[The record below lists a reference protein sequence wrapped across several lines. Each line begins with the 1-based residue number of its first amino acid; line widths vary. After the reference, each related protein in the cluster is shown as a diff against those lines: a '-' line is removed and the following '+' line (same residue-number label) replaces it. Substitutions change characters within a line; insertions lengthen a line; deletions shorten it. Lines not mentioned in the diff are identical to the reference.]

1 MQIPLSVAK
10 CVDEKTARVKLSGAL
25 DSSLPLYLREEV
37 LALVKPGC
45 QLVLDL
51 SRLTAI
57 SGQGLRMLLLLCRQ
71 VRAAKGSL
79 VVEGASPELRD
90 LAEIAGF
97 GDLFREAA
105 VFPRGALV
113 HLPRRRRIDAY
124 PTHTIGGYAVRV
136 GRPFPLGATPL
147 EGGTNFAIYS
157 RHATGVSLVLFNSL
171 GSEPVAELPIPR
183 EFRTGDVFAMIVYG
197 LDEDNVEYG
206 FRIDGPTDPQQRH
219 RFDAKKV
226 LLDPQAR
233 TVSGHEL
240 WGGPR
245 VASRAGVYRARLV
258 PQDFDWE
265 HDRPLELPLSD
276 LVIYEM
282 HVRGFTQSATS
293 GLAHRGT
300 FAGLRE
306 KIPYLKELGVNCVE
320 LLPIFEFDETDVGR
334 SNPLT
339 GEPLWN
345 YWGYN
350 TVAFYAPK
358 AAYAATGRF
367 ALQADELRAT
377 IKELHR
383 NGIEVILDVVFN
395 HTAEGNEQGPT
406 ISFRG
411 IDNCTYYML
420 TPDGRYYNFSGC
432 GNTLNC
438 NHPVVREFVMECL
451 RHWVA
456 DYHVD
461 GFRFDLASILGR
473 DQNGA
478 PLSNPPL
485 LEALAGDPVLGR
497 TKLIAE
503 AWDAGGL
510 YQVGSFPAYGR
521 WSEWNGRFR
530 DCARKFLKGDM
541 GQVSEMAARL
551 AGSPDL
557 YYERGA
563 SASINF
569 ITSHDGFTLADL
581 VSYNDKHNEANG
593 EENRDGANDN
603 YSWNCGVEGSSD
615 DPVIA
620 ALRMR
625 QMKNALVMLFT
636 AQGVPMLL
644 MGDECGR
651 TQQGNN
657 NAYCHDGELTWFDW
671 RLLESNAELFR
682 FCREMI
688 RFRRSQPLLRSQNF
702 DGPDA
707 PELTWHGTQAH
718 RADWSGTSRVLAWQ
732 RTQVVGNRV
741 ESIYTAMNMYWEPLE
756 FELPYPPRGTQW
768 RLAVNTA
775 AKSPEDI
782 WMPSEE
788 PALGDQARMSVD
800 GRSILV
806 LLAVVKV

>member
-1 MQIPLSVAK
+1 MRAPLSVS
-10 CVDEKTARVKLSGAL
+10 KTDDGNTTWVELAGTL
-25 DSSLPLYLREEV
+25 DSSLPFDLREQV
-37 LALVKPGC
+37 LELVKPDC
-45 QLVLDL
+45 RLVIDF
-51 SRLTAI
+51 SKLTAV
-57 SGQGLRMLLLLCRQ
+57 SAQGLRMLLLLCRQ
-71 VRAAKGSL
+71 VQAVQGTLIA
-79 VVEGASPELRD
+79 EGVSAGLRD
-90 LAEIAGF
+90 LAESAGF
-97 GDLFREAA
+97 GDLFRQAA
-105 VFPRGALV
+105 HNRQDAPLQI
-113 HLPRRRRIDAY
+113 PRRRQIDAY
-124 PTHTIGGYAVRV
+124 PTHSVGGYAVRI

-147 EGGTNFAIYS
+147 EGGTNFALYS
-157 RHATGVSLVLFNSL
+157 RYATSVSLVLF
-171 GSEPVAELPIPR
+171 EPDSVEPLTELPIPR
-183 EFRTGDVFAMIVYG
+183 EFRIGDVFAMIVYG

-206 FRIDGPTDPQQRH
+206 FRIEGPRDPLSRL
-219 RFDAKKV
+219 RFDPTKV

-233 TVSGHEL
+233 TVSGHEA
-240 WGGPR
+240 WRAPR
-245 VASRAGVYRARLV
+245 SASRTGMYRARLV
-258 PQDFDWE
+258 PHDFDWGD
-265 HDRPLELPLSD
+265 DRPLELPLTD

-282 HVRGFTQSATS
+282 HVRGFTQSPSS
-293 GLAHRGT
+293 GVAHRGT
-300 FAGLRE
+300 FVGLRE
-306 KIPYLKELGVNCVE
+306 KIPYLKDLGVNCVE
-320 LLPIFEFDETDVGR
+320 LLPIFEFDETDMAR
-334 SNPLT
+334 TNPLT
-339 GEPLWN
+339 GQPLCN

-358 AAYAATGRF
+358 AGYAATGEF

-383 NGIEVILDVVFN
+383 NGIEVVLDVVFN

-411 IDNCTYYML
+411 IDNQTYYML
-420 TPDGRYYNFSGC
+420 TPDGHYYNFSGC

-485 LEALAGDPVLGR
+485 LEALAGDPILGR

-541 GQVSEMAARL
+541 GQVGEMATRL

-557 YYERGA
+557 YYSRGA

-569 ITSHDGFTLADL
+569 ITCHDGFTLADL
-581 VSYNDKHNEANG
+581 VSYDCKHNEANG
-593 EENRDGANDN
+593 EWNRDGANDN
-603 YSWNCGVEGSSD
+603 YSWNCGAEGPTD
-615 DPVIA
+615 NAAIL
-620 ALRMR
+620 ALRR
-625 QMKNALVMLFT
+625 QQMKNSLAMLLL

-657 NAYCHDGELTWFDW
+657 NAYCHDGPLTWLDW
-671 RLLESNAELFR
+671 TLIDTNAELLR
-682 FCREMI
+682 FCRGMI
-688 RFRRSQPLLRSQNF
+688 RFRRDQPILRSSRF
-702 DGPDA
+702 DGPEA
-707 PELTWHGTQAH
+707 PVVIWHGTQAH

-732 RTQVVGNRV
+732 RTQISGERVV
-741 ESIYTAMNMYWEPLE
+741 SIYSAMNMYWEALD
-756 FELPYPPRGTQW
+756 FELPEPPRCTRW
-768 RLAVNTA
+768 CLVANTA
-775 AKSPEDI
+775 ATAPGDI
-782 WMPSEE
+782 WEAGQE
-788 PALGDQARMSVD
+788 PMLADQAHISVP
-800 GRSILV
+800 GRAIVVLV
-806 LLAVVKV
+806 AKAGC

>member
-1 MQIPLSVAK
+1 MPIPLSVSK
-10 CVDEKTARVKLSGAL
+10 CVDGSTTRIELAGTL
-25 DSSLPLYLREEV
+25 DSSLPMYLRDEV
-37 LALVKPGC
+37 LALVKPDC
-45 QLVLDL
+45 RLVLDL

-71 VRAAKGSL
+71 VRAVEGTLIA
-79 VVEGASPELRD
+79 EGASAELRD
-90 LAEIAGF
+90 LAQCAGF

-105 VFPRGALV
+105 AHPQGALV
-113 HLPRRRRIDAY
+113 HLPRRRQIDAY
-124 PTHTIGGYAVRV
+124 PTHTIGSYAVRV

-157 RHATGVSLVLFNSL
+157 RHATAVSLVLFNSQ
-171 GSEPVAELPIPR
+171 STEPVAELPIPR

-197 LDEDNVEYG
+197 LDEDNIEYG
-206 FRIDGPTDPQQRH
+206 FRMDGPQDPQHRH
-219 RFDAKKV
+219 RFNPTKV

-233 TVSGHEL
+233 TVSGHEV
-240 WGGPR
+240 WGAPR
-245 VASRAGVYRARLV
+245 TASKTGLYRARLV

-265 HDRPLELPLSD
+265 DDRPLELPLAD

-282 HVRGFTQSATS
+282 HVRGFTQSPSS
-293 GLAHRGT
+293 GVAHPGT

-306 KIPYLKELGVNCVE
+306 KIPYLKDLGVNCVE
-320 LLPIFEFDETDVGR
+320 LLPIFEFDETDMAR
-334 SNPLT
+334 TNPLT
-339 GEPLWN
+339 GEPLCN

-358 AAYAATGRF
+358 AAYAATGKF
-367 ALQADELRAT
+367 SLQADELRAT

-411 IDNCTYYML
+411 IDNRTYYML
-420 TPDGRYYNFSGC
+420 TPDGHYYNFSGC

-541 GQVSEMAARL
+541 GQVGEMATRI

-557 YYERGA
+557 YYDRGA
-563 SASINF
+563 SASVNF
-569 ITSHDGFTLADL
+569 ITCHDGFTLADL
-581 VSYNDKHNEANG
+581 VSYNVKHNETNG

-603 YSWNCGVEGSSD
+603 CSWNCGAEGPTD
-615 DPVIA
+615 DAAIL
-620 ALRMR
+620 ALRQQ
-625 QMKNALVMLFT
+625 QMKNALAMLLL

-651 TQQGNN
+651 TQLGNN
-657 NAYCHDGELTWFDW
+657 NAYCHDSPLTWLDW
-671 RLLESNAELFR
+671 KLVENNAEMFR
-682 FCREMI
+682 FCRTMI
-688 RFRRSQPLLRSQNF
+688 RFRHDQPILRCARF

-707 PELTWHGTQAH
+707 PELTWHGTRAH
-718 RADWSGTSRVLAWQ
+718 WADWSGTSRVLAWQ
-732 RTQVVGNRV
+732 RTQLIGDRV
-741 ESIYTAMNMYWEPLE
+741 ASIYAAMNMYWDPLE
-756 FELPYPPRGTQW
+756 FELPYPPRGTKW
-768 RLAVNTA
+768 HLVANTA
-775 AKSPEDI
+775 ARSPEDI
-782 WMPSEE
+782 WE
-788 PALGDQARMSVD
+788 PGHEPMVADQARIGVA
-800 GRSILV
+800 GRAIVV
-806 LLAVVKV
+806 LLANPGS